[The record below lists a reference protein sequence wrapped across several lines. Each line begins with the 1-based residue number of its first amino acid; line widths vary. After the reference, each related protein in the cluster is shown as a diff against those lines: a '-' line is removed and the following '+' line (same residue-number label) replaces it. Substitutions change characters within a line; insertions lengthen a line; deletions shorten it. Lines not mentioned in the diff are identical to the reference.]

1 MNGLPCGNNI
11 SDFFSL
17 FNSSLYLIRE
27 GKKQL
32 GKHSLTCASWLG
44 LDFLKF

>member
-27 GKKQL
+27 GKKTIRITQFDL
-32 GKHSLTCASWLG
+32 C
-44 LDFLKF
+44 